1 MQYVYQIIQQISC
14 VQTLWFKF
22 TSIKMALKWGIASA
36 GRISHDFASALGS
49 EPKDEH
55 IVTIIH

>member
-1 MQYVYQIIQQISC
+1 MIQQISC